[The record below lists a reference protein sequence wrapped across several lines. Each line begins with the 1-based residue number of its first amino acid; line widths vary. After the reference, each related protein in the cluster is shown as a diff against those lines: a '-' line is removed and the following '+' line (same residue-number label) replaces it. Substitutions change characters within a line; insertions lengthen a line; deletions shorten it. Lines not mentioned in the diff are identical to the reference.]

1 MTMFVRRTILAIVVA
16 YALAF
21 VALPA
26 WNRSRQLLLLQK
38 RRACEQEWWAAE
50 KAMSI
55 GKSVLSGR
63 AQGFVYPVSETDESD
78 S

>member
-26 WNRSRQLLLLQK
+26 WNRSRQQLLLQNW
-38 RRACEQEWWAAE
+38 RACEQEWWAAE

-55 GKSVLSGR
+55 DPSLDNNDWRHAIERKCSRLR
-63 AQGFVYPVSETDESD
+63 
-78 S
+78 